1 LLKGQTKEN
10 LDHRKYLM
18 YKIGSKSNQH
28 NITQLVATVNILQ
41 MILLMNFVINQW
53 EQSLLVI
60 MSIENKKRQLK
71 HDLKMR
77 IILKKNEN

>member
-1 LLKGQTKEN
+1 
-10 LDHRKYLM
+10 M